1 MSAAGATVGWAWR
14 HVERRTVSTDEQGP
28 QQSDVRDTNVMSIV
42 TMVLGALSVLIGP
55 IFGPIAIGVGLFA
68 RRRGERLA
76 GRAMIVAI
84 VGFLIGLAIAIVVL
98 SNRN

>member
-1 MSAAGATVGWAWR
+1 VSAG
-14 HVERRTVSTDEQGP
+14 EQGP
-28 QQSDVRDTNVMSIV
+28 QPSAASDTKALSVV

-76 GRAMIVAI
+76 GKAMIVAI
-84 VGFLIGLAIAIVVL
+84 VGFGIGILIAIAVL
-98 SNRN
+98 SSRD